1 MLEMATSPPGFLRRV
16 YDIPTDSSE
25 TIYTGDERKQG
36 CLLSPDQGRPYVTLT
51 FAQSLDAKIAGM
63 GGKQLALSGKE
74 SMLMT
79 HWMRTLHDGILV
91 GIGTALND
99 NPQLNTRHLP
109 PFPAGFSHRYHLPR
123 PIILDT
129 HLSLSVDCKLLTN
142 FKAGVGRRPW
152 IVASLS
158 SNGSDE
164 LRASRRSSL
173 EAAGARIVEVGT
185 SADGRIPIPALLVKL
200 RGLGM
205 QSLMVEGGARVIQC
219 FLAAEAQHRNCIDT
233 VIVTI
238 APTIV
243 GKDGVAYGSN
253 LPSDTLP
260 AMQHVETELFGRD
273 AVVALRIHQRYL

>member
-1 MLEMATSPPGFLRRV
+1 MATSPPGFLRRV

-79 HWMRTLHDGILV
+79 H
-91 GIGTALND
+91 
-99 NPQLNTRHLP
+99 
-109 PFPAGFSHRYHLPR
+109 
-123 PIILDT
+123 
-129 HLSLSVDCKLLTN
+129 C
-142 FKAGVGRRPW
+142 
-152 IVASLS
+152 
-158 SNGSDE
+158 DE
-164 LRASRRSSL
+164 IRASRRSSL
-173 EAAGARIVEVGT
+173 EAAGARIVEVSTG
-185 SADGRIPIPALLVKL
+185 ADGRIPIPALLVKL

-205 QSLMVEGGARVIQC
+205 RSLMVEGGARVIQC

-260 AMQHVETELFGRD
+260 AMQHVETELF
-273 AVVALRIHQRYL
+273 VRIEMQTKL